1 MHKNLTEKNR
11 KDIKNQCKMGLGIS
25 LIVFMLAT
33 PIGITVYEIMFDSD
47 STALNTR
54 MAILIVVGVLFF
66 AVLLSFLINY
76 KYYSDLRNNEK
87 VLFTKKLSSKLKS
100 IEPISFKGANLSKSY
115 LNRFEF
121 IVDNTKFLVDEELYK
136 NCVEGDKLIF
146 SYALK
151 SKYLLDIEKSKN
163 LAG

>member
-1 MHKNLTEKNR
+1 MRKNLTEKNR
-11 KDIKNQCKMGLGIS
+11 KDIKNQCKMGLSIS
-25 LIVFMLAT
+25 LMVFFLASF
-33 PIGITVYEIMFDSD
+33 IGITVYELMFDSD
-47 STALNTR
+47 NTALNTK

-87 VLFTKKLSSKLKS
+87 LLLIKKLTSKSKS

-136 NCVEGDKLIF
+136 SCIERDKLTF

-151 SKYLLDIEKSKN
+151 SKYLLDIEKVKT
-163 LAG
+163 